1 MATDYSNTSVSS
13 TVEAGIHRSGAV
25 NAKNDRAGGVRELF
39 LKLYAGEVLTAFQ
52 SKNIMMPLHR
62 VRTLTK
68 GKSAQFPMTGK
79 YRDAAYH
86 TPGDEIVPSASK
98 QAERVVSIDDLLL
111 NAQFIPKIDEAMQ
124 HYDIRS
130 VYTQEAGFALGKI
143 ADQNILRLAIKAA
156 LCENATIAAL
166 TAHSKGMIQDYIAF
180 DDEDFT
186 GNVVIGGDTTTTATA
201 KANSRE
207 PKHIAQSIMDA
218 KRILEN
224 NDVPGEPFVVMST
237 DMYYDM
243 FKQSGTS
250 GIDDFMIF
258 NRDVGGSGSISS
270 GQVPRILGMPIYVTN
285 HLGSYDSVSG
295 NTWTSGLWTQQS
307 TSATDATRSGVHK
320 TMTTAPAWGSNQPL
334 ATSVGSGRT
343 FQYDAPAA
351 TSTGWTTH
359 VTNTGATSS
368 NGAARKTAYV
378 SDVAMRVQAL
388 VMTKDAVAT
397 AKLMDLSVESEY
409 QINRQGTLMVSKY
422 AMGHNVLRPACA
434 VALIQGL

>member
-25 NAKNDRAGGVRELF
+25 NAKNDRTPDGVRELF

-86 TPGDEIVPSASK
+86 TPGDEIVPSAAK
-98 QAERVVSIDDLLL
+98 QSERVVSIDDLLL

-130 VYTQEAGFALGKI
+130 VYTQEAGFSLGKI
-143 ADQNILRLAIKAA
+143 ADQNIIRLAIKAA
-156 LCENATIAAL
+156 LCETSDMAAAA
-166 TAHSKGMIQDYIAF
+166 AHNKGMVQDYVAF

-186 GNVVIGGDTTTTATA
+186 ENVVIGATTGTGSDAA
-201 KANSRE
+201 KQRE
-207 PKHIAQSIMDA
+207 PKHIAQAIMDA

-224 NDVPGEPFVVMST
+224 KDVPGEPFVVMST

-243 FKQSGTS
+243 FKQSGTT

-258 NRDVGGSGSISS
+258 NRDVGGSGSIAS

-285 HLGSYDSVSG
+285 HLGAFTTTG
-295 NTWTSGLWTQQS
+295 GTTWSSALWTQES
-307 TSATDATRSGVHK
+307 TSATDATRSLVHK
-320 TMTTAPAWGSNQPL
+320 TQATAPSWGSNQPL
-334 ATSVGSGRT
+334 ATTVGSGRT
-343 FQYDAPAA
+343 YQYDVPAVNTA
-351 TSTGWTTH
+351 NQW
-359 VTNTGATSS
+359 VTEVSNTASS
-368 NGAARKTAYV
+368 NRDSGMI
-378 SDVAMRVQAL
+378 SDVALRVRAL

-422 AMGHNVLRPACA
+422 AMGHNILRPACA
-434 VALIQGL
+434 VALIAGS

>member
-1 MATDYSNTSVSS
+1 MATDYSAVASN
-13 TVEAGIHRSGAV
+13 VEGGIHRSGAV
-25 NAKNDRAGGVRELF
+25 NGLNNRSEGVRELF

-86 TPGDEIVPSASK
+86 TPGDEIVPSAAK

-156 LCENATIAAL
+156 LCENSTIANLA
-166 TAHSKGMIQDYIAF
+166 AHNIGMIQDYIAF

-186 GNVVIGGDTTTTATA
+186 GNVVIGQVGGSNETLAA
-201 KANSRE
+201 KARDPRS
-207 PKHIAQSIMDA
+207 IAQSIMDA
-218 KRILEN
+218 KRMLEN
-224 NDVPGEPFVVMST
+224 ADVPGEPFVVMST

-243 FKQSGTS
+243 FKQGSST
-250 GIDDFMIF
+250 GINDFMIF
-258 NRDVGGSGSISS
+258 NRDVGGSGSIAS
-270 GQVPRILGMPIYVTN
+270 GQVPTILGMPIYVTN
-285 HLGSYDSVSG
+285 HLGSYDTAG
-295 NTWTSGLWTQQS
+295 GTAWTSGLWSVTDA
-307 TSATDATRSGVHK
+307 SATNIDRAGRHFTQA
-320 TMTTAPAWGSNQPL
+320 TAPAWGTNQPL
-334 ATSVGSGRT
+334 ATTVGSGRT
-343 FQYDAPAA
+343 YQYDAPAA
-351 TSTGWTTH
+351 TSNGWTTE
-359 VTNTGATSS
+359 VTNNNANAAT
-368 NGAARKTAYV
+368 RKTAYV
-378 SDVAMRVQAL
+378 SDVAMRVRAL

-422 AMGHNVLRPACA
+422 AMGHNILRPACA
-434 VALIQGL
+434 VALIQGLG